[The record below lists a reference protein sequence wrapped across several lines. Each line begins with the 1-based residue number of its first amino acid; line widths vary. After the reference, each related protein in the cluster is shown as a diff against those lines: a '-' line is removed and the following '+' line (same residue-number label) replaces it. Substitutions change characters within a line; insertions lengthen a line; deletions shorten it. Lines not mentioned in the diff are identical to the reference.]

1 MALKAKV
8 DAYLALS
15 DQATELKLISKNIA
29 DVPTESAQKAC
40 EAMVEK
46 LGPVPVLGP
55 LLLPCAAG
63 CVTQNIKPEEIAKL
77 NSTLKDVMPGLD
89 DITKDLKKMIAAA
102 PKPK

>member
-1 MALKAKV
+1 
-8 DAYLALS
+8 
-15 DQATELKLISKNIA
+15 
-29 DVPTESAQKAC
+29 
-40 EAMVEK
+40 MVEK